1 MKALIVGDHFI
12 PSKLLK
18 KSLYLIKEKLS
29 EIREIE
35 FNMGKGADVR
45 NKVINIETK
54 GSLAYSPPEKLEK
67 LLKDADILVV
77 NYCPVPKKVVKS
89 SKKLKIIATTRG
101 GMENIDLETAREKR
115 ITVLNTPEHNAE
127 AVAEYTIGLMLAELR
142 NIARAHYSLKSGVWQ
157 ENYPNS
163 DYIPEINSL
172 VIGLLGFGTIG
183 KLVAEKLKCFKCKI
197 MVYDPYIDNSVI
209 KEAGCKLSDFKTI
222 LSESDIISLHVR
234 LSEETENLIDL
245 NELRIMKSTAYLI
258 NTARAGLVNTSS
270 LYMALKNKW
279 IKGAAI
285 DVFDKEPID
294 PNNPLIYLDNITLT
308 NHRAG
313 NTRDA
318 YAKAPFI
325 LAKKLKSFFDRSP
338 DL

>member
-1 MKALIVGDHFI
+1 
-12 PSKLLK
+12 
-18 KSLYLIKEKLS
+18 
-29 EIREIE
+29 
-35 FNMGKGADVR
+35 
-45 NKVINIETK
+45 
-54 GSLAYSPPEKLEK
+54 
-67 LLKDADILVV
+67 
-77 NYCPVPKKVVKS
+77 
-89 SKKLKIIATTRG
+89 
-101 GMENIDLETAREKR
+101 
-115 ITVLNTPEHNAE
+115 
-127 AVAEYTIGLMLAELR
+127 
-142 NIARAHYSLKSGVWQ
+142 
-157 ENYPNS
+157 
-163 DYIPEINSL
+163 
-172 VIGLLGFGTIG
+172 
-183 KLVAEKLKCFKCKI
+183 
-197 MVYDPYIDNSVI
+197 
-209 KEAGCKLSDFKTI
+209 
-222 LSESDIISLHVR
+222 
-234 LSEETENLIDL
+234 L

-258 NTARAGLVNTSS
+258 NTARAGLVNTNS